1 MRTADLVIEIRLGLH
16 ARPASD
22 FVACARR
29 FTSDVYVRNATKSD
43 RLFDAKSPMHLLAA
57 NLAYGDVL
65 HIETEGPDEREAIEA
80 LVEVVRS
87 AS

>member
-1 MRTADLVIEIRLGLH
+1 MRTADLAIENRLGLH

-29 FTSDVYVRNATKSD
+29 FESEIYVSNATKRD

-65 HIETEGPDEREAIEA
+65 HIEAEGPDEREAVEA